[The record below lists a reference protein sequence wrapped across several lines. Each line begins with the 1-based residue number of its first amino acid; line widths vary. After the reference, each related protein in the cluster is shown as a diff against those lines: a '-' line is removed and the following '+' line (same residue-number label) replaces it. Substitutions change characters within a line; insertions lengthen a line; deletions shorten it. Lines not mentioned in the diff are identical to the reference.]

1 MELSPIRRIKP
12 YHSVFCRNLTKH
24 RMNPMK
30 KRLRIILLITL
41 MSLFSL
47 GLEAGQECFPEDI
60 LPDNMFPSVRIETS
74 MGDIVVELNR
84 LRAPA
89 TSNNFL
95 RYVLEKQYDG
105 TIFHRVMADFVVQG
119 GGYSEDL
126 EERDLHSPVIN
137 ESGNGLRNMP
147 MTIAMARY
155 DDPHSATSQFYFNL
169 SANSSLDPNA
179 RSWGYTVFG
188 DVVSGQDV
196 ISAIAAVET
205 EYNEN
210 LDATDVPVKPVFIL
224 SATVLEE
231 PH

>member
-1 MELSPIRRIKP
+1 M
-12 YHSVFCRNLTKH
+12 NL
-24 RMNPMK
+24 MK
-30 KRLRIILLITL
+30 KSLRITLLITL
-41 MSLFSL
+41 LSLFSL
-47 GLEAGQECFPEDI
+47 GLKAGPECFPEDI

-74 MGDIVVELNR
+74 MGNIVVELNR

-105 TIFHRVMADFVVQG
+105 TIFHRVMAGFVVQG

-137 ESGNGLRNMP
+137 ESGNGLKNMP

-179 RSWGYTVFG
+179 GNWGYTVFG
-188 DVVSGQDV
+188 DVISGQEV
-196 ISAIAAVET
+196 ISAIAGVET
-205 EYNEN
+205 EYNED

>member
-1 MELSPIRRIKP
+1 
-12 YHSVFCRNLTKH
+12 
-24 RMNPMK
+24 MK
-30 KRLRIILLITL
+30 KRMKITL
-41 MSLFSL
+41 LTLLLSLFSL
-47 GLEAGQECFPEDI
+47 TAQAEPDCFPGDV
-60 LPDNMFPSVRIETS
+60 LPDQLFPSIRIETS

-137 ESGNGLRNMP
+137 ESGNGLKNMP

-169 SANSSLDPNA
+169 SANSSLDPNT
-179 RSWGYTVFG
+179 G
-188 DVVSGQDV
+188 
-196 ISAIAAVET
+196 
-205 EYNEN
+205 
-210 LDATDVPVKPVFIL
+210 
-224 SATVLEE
+224 
-231 PH
+231 